1 MAIHAK
7 KLSYHHER
15 TSGQSGRA
23 YFALRDGNGER
34 VGEIWFVY
42 SKEGFLNPKMR
53 QGSHGKVKYPVNEAF
68 PSRIVLDRGEPEQK
82 PKAAQPVFMPQ

>member
-7 KLSYHHER
+7 KLSYHHET
-15 TSGQSGRA
+15 TSGQTGQA

-42 SKEGFLNPKMR
+42 SKGFLNPEMR
-53 QGSHGKVKYPVNEAF
+53 QGSHGRVKYPANEAF
-68 PSRIVLDRGEPEQK
+68 PSRIVLDRGEPEKKQK
-82 PKAAQPVFMPQ
+82 SATSIFMSR